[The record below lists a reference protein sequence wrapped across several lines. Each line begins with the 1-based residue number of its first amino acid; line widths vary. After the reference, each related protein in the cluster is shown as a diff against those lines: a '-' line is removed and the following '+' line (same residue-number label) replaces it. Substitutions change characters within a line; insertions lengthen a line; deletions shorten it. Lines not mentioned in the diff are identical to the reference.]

1 MESKII
7 YIGRRYVKLVGK
19 SSKMLVY
26 TYLDASGE
34 EMIFKKKVKGFE
46 SIGVTLGCIEQGNAV
61 KGPYT
66 VLDGDD
72 AIKCG
77 PGDVAKWHAEDKQAM
92 AEKDVETKA
101 KSAATFDKFEANLEE
116 LRDAYKRCNPS
127 TRPMFIAN
135 LVYKITKS

>member
-19 SSKMLVY
+19 SSKTLVY
-26 TYLDASGE
+26 TYLDALGE

-46 SIGVTLGCIEQGNAV
+46 SIGVTLSCIRDGNSV
-61 KGPYT
+61 QGPYS
-66 VLDGDD
+66 VLNGDD
-72 AIKCG
+72 AIECG

-92 AEKDVETKA
+92 AEKDIETKA
-101 KSAATFDKFEANLEE
+101 KSAATFDKFEASLEE
-116 LRDAYKRCNPS
+116 LRDAYRRCSPS

-135 LVYKITKS
+135 LVYKVTK

>member
-7 YIGRRYVKLVGK
+7 YIGRRYVKLIGK

-26 TYLDASGE
+26 AYLDTLGDE
-34 EMIFKKKVKGFE
+34 IIFKSKVKGFE
-46 SIGVTLGCIEQGNAV
+46 SIGVTLSCIKDENSVQ
-61 KGPYT
+61 GPYS
-66 VLDGDD
+66 VLSGDD

-77 PGDVAKWHAEDKQAM
+77 PGDIAKWHAEDKQAM
-92 AEKDVETKA
+92 AEKDVEAKA
-101 KSAATFDKFEANLEE
+101 KSAAVFDKFEASLED

-135 LVYKITKS
+135 LVYKITK